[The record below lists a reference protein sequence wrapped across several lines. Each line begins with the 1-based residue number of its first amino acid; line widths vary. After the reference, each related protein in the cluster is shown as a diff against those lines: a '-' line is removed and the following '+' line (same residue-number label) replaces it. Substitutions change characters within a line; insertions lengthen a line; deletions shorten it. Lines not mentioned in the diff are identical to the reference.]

1 MSRWLSSGACPGDG
15 VEKDPGESRKL
26 LEIAA
31 TRGNG
36 RARGLLQQII
46 QNEMELVYN
55 QDQARRAENNATNKV
70 P

>member
-1 MSRWLSSGACPGDG
+1 MKCFQSTGACSGDG
-15 VEKDPGESRKL
+15 VEKDPDESRKL

-46 QNEMELVYN
+46 QNEMVLKYN
-55 QDQARRAENNATNKV
+55 QDKDQKAGNKTN
-70 P
+70 